1 MSKFTGMAS
10 LKVWA
15 WSSDPPPTL
24 SAILDTHPP
33 VLSKLSCNPVV
44 LRRAEAP
51 CPVRPRHFG
60 SSLGFEAGAGNQ
72 SPSRSP
78 RTMGLP
84 TALACSSREGDEGC
98 RLHLGR

>member
-1 MSKFTGMAS
+1 MSEFTGMAS

-60 SSLGFEAGAGNQ
+60 SSLGGFRGRRWKSESESESEDDGSPHCAGVLV
-72 SPSRSP
+72 
-78 RTMGLP
+78 T
-84 TALACSSREGDEGC
+84 
-98 RLHLGR
+98 GR